1 VKSKLFHLEEVNIPS
16 YIALIFCLNIYFL
29 FSEENK
35 RNELLQQQLND
46 LKVNME
52 RVCPFC

>member
-52 RVCPFC
+52 RVCTFC